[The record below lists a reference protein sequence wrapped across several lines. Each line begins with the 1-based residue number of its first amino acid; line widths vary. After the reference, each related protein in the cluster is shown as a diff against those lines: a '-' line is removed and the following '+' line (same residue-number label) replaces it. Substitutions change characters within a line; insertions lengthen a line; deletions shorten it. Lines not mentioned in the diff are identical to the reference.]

1 VQRGNGRQRIF
12 FTHGDCRRYVDMLAQ
27 ACHDRRLRCLAWY
40 LMPNHIHL
48 VLVPA
53 NAAGL
58 RSAMSSVHTRYA
70 QRINAREG
78 SSEHLVQDRFR
89 SYPMDQAHLM
99 TAVRYIE
106 SNPVKAGLAA
116 SAEVALVE
124 RPGACPRSRRPVDRR
139 RLDRAIHR
147 ELASL
152 SRRRTR
158 IRGQGRGD
166 RGGASELASRRGGSG
181 VKGQSLVSRDTP

>member
-116 SAEVALVE
+116 SAEEWRWSSARAHVRAVADPLTDVASIAPFIGNWPAYLAE
-124 RPGACPRSRRPVDRR
+124 GLESADKDEAIEAALQSWRPV
-139 RLDRAIHR
+139 
-147 ELASL
+147 
-152 SRRRTR
+152 
-158 IRGQGRGD
+158 
-166 RGGASELASRRGGSG
+166 G
-181 VKGQSLVSRDTP
+181 VDQA